1 MDATYNVNDYNF
13 HLITVIVLDD
23 YQEGIPVAWGISNR
37 EDKIVIKYILEAIKS
52 SCGNLSSKWFMSDM
66 APQYYNAW
74 REVFDSTN
82 TKYLWCAW
90 HIDCAW
96 RKAVKRYFK

>member
-37 EDKIVIKYILEAIKS
+37 EDKIVIK
-52 SCGNLSSKWFMSDM
+52 
-66 APQYYNAW
+66 
-74 REVFDSTN
+74 
-82 TKYLWCAW
+82 
-90 HIDCAW
+90 
-96 RKAVKRYFK
+96 

>member
-52 SCGNLSSKWFMSDM
+52 SCGNLSSKWFMLDM
-66 APQYYNAW
+66 APQYYNAG
-74 REVFDSTN
+74 E
-82 TKYLWCAW
+82 KYL
-90 HIDCAW
+90 IQ
-96 RKAVKRYFK
+96 RTLSIYGVLGTLIVLGGKQ